1 MLIAAYGRS
10 VVTGQ
15 FEIVATRLTTLDITQ
30 VAFFQDQTPTGS
42 LRLPTTYSGWAI
54 DRSVATAPAA
64 YGTGISEVLV
74 DVFSATTGQH
84 LQVNRAAYGMSRPD
98 VAGVFGARF
107 QNSGFSATLH
117 DLGPGS
123 YRLRIRYRLTSNG
136 LEHSFMGSSFTVLPG
151 PMLSIGVPTTGAT
164 VSSTFLIGGWAL
176 DLRPGSG
183 TGVDAVHVWAY
194 RNPGSG
200 TPPVFWGAAQLGVA
214 RPDIGAA
221 FGARFTN
228 SGFNLVV
235 GPVAPGTYDLVVFAR
250 SSVTLA
256 FEIFRIARV
265 TIP

>member
-1 MLIAAYGRS
+1 
-10 VVTGQ
+10 
-15 FEIVATRLTTLDITQ
+15 
-30 VAFFQDQTPTGS
+30 
-42 LRLPTTYSGWAI
+42 
-54 DRSVATAPAA
+54 
-64 YGTGISEVLV
+64 
-74 DVFSATTGQH
+74 
-84 LQVNRAAYGMSRPD
+84 
-98 VAGVFGARF
+98 
-107 QNSGFSATLH
+107 
-117 DLGPGS
+117 
-123 YRLRIRYRLTSNG
+123 
-136 LEHSFMGSSFTVLPG
+136 
-151 PMLSIGVPTTGAT
+151 MLSIGVPTTGAT

-235 GPVAPGTYDLVVFAR
+235 GPVTPGTYDLVVFAR
-250 SSVTLA
+250 SSATLA

-265 TIP
+265 TVP